1 MTTTRESDGA
11 GTGLRW
17 LLATLVA
24 AALSFTLIVVVL
36 HGGSDPSARAEPIG
50 EQVCAPA
57 RTPIGTQQVLDG
69 TVSVGETTRTYRLTL
84 PSTYDGTRRVPLVLL
99 FHGTSGTIDDIET
112 YTGMVTAAAQRG
124 YATLTPQAISAAA
137 DGTLPAAWTVP
148 GFDTD
153 GAPDDVAFVSGLVD
167 TVTTAYCV
175 DPDRVFAT
183 GLSAGAAFSTYLA
196 CRTDLLAGIAPVAG
210 MNLIQP
216 CPGADPLTVI
226 TFHGTGDALVAYDG
240 ITYEPDPDLP
250 DTGFY
255 NGPIQ
260 EDVSRWAAAF
270 GCDQTVDEQPAAD
283 VTSRT
288 YSGCRSGVS
297 VTVVTVIEGGH
308 VWPGGAYVPEEL
320 GYQTDS
326 VTATSVILDAF
337 DAAPGRTAA
346 LDEVTTTS

>member
-1 MTTTRESDGA
+1 VSTSDGGA

-24 AALSFTLIVVVL
+24 GALSFALIAIVL
-36 HGGSDPSARAEPIG
+36 HGGADPSARAEPIADDI
-50 EQVCAPA
+50 CAPA

-69 TVSVGETTRTYRLTL
+69 TVSVGDITRTYRLTL
-84 PSTYDGTRRVPLVLL
+84 PSTYSGTERIPLVLL
-99 FHGTSGTIDDIET
+99 FHGTSGTIDDIES

-124 YATLTPQAISAAA
+124 YATLTPQAISAAP
-137 DGTLPAAWTVP
+137 DGTLPTAWTVP
-148 GFDTD
+148 GFDGE
-153 GAPDDVAFVSGLVD
+153 GAPDDVAFVSGLID

-183 GLSAGAAFSTYLA
+183 GLSSGAAFSTYLA

-210 MNLIQP
+210 MNLVEP
-216 CPGADPLTVI
+216 CPNADPLTVV
-226 TFHGTGDALVAYDG
+226 TFHGTADALVAYEG
-240 ITYEPDPDLP
+240 LTYEPDPDTP

-270 GCDQTVDEQPAAD
+270 GCDQTLDEQPAAD
-283 VTSRT
+283 VTTRT
-288 YSGCRSGVS
+288 YSGCRDGVS
-297 VTVVTVIEGGH
+297 VTVVTVAEGGH
-308 VWPGGAYVPEEL
+308 QWPGGSYVREEL

-326 VTATSVILDAF
+326 ITATSVMLDAF
-337 DAAPGRTAA
+337 DAAPGRTATA
-346 LDEVTTTS
+346 DQVTATS